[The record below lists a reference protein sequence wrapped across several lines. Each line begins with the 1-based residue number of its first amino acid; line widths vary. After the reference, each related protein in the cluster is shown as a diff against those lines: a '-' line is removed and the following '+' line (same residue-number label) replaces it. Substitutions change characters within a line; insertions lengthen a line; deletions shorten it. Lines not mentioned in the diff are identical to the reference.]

1 MSIFFERVVIGRDPK
16 IVVSWVTG
24 ELFSYLKKNDLLI
37 NESNIKPKKIG
48 ELLDLIIKGL
58 ISNRQAKEIFEE
70 YLESE
75 LSALE
80 FVNKKGIKQVSDKSE
95 IVNLINSVLQENPQ
109 MVNEYRNGKRKII
122 WFLCGP
128 S

>member
-1 MSIFFERVVIGRDPK
+1 MSIFERVVISRDPK

-58 ISNRQAKEIFEE
+58 ISNRQAKKF
-70 YLESE
+70 L
-75 LSALE
+75 
-80 FVNKKGIKQVSDKSE
+80 
-95 IVNLINSVLQENPQ
+95 
-109 MVNEYRNGKRKII
+109 RNI
-122 WFLCGP
+122 
-128 S
+128 